1 MQFLYISLEKSS
13 QMAIYVKKTDNQD
26 INIGAIKLV
35 DSKTNKIKDINAV
48 FWKNMM
54 IWPRDSKYLFW
65 SSNNKNHDFI
75 SIDSDFDRNGIHVS
89 AASNVVTIYVRS
101 CVKYWHGRYPFKV
114 VPYQNWVT
122 APNIV
127 YPIGWN
133 VKKAEKHEYDAWFD
147 LNISGNVSTSSSRN
161 TYVSLWQID
170 TKDEKID
177 SSTSKY
183 SGKQIMIKIVQDKDE
198 EDPNARPSYA
208 NAIITWYKDETFSDE
223 VKEYGTES
231 NPYVDVNGKSIS
243 LYCNIT
249 GTIKMMSGNIARC
262 FYGDHY
268 GDVITANELNIDNN
282 VMSLESSEYLGN
294 GNWKINLKV
303 KGNVPINNNY
313 RNVIK
318 DITLSS
324 SRVSHTGDTVTMT
337 WKVFNEANTLT
348 RYSNVGFLLG
358 RTYTSTVK
366 VWQEGGL
373 IHNQATNV
381 PCSTSVSKDVAK
393 WLTISNPQINSTTSS
408 YYAKVTILPQS
419 TSEKM
424 YIENISTSYDDDI
437 IPSNDTLFQLM
448 FMIFKK
454 TGYYAGRKGIINVVC
469 TSDTKS
475 IEITQAEY
483 SDTSSKK
490 ITDMD
495 IDKKKISISGVV
507 PYSYYSN
514 MITNIT
520 NLRYDYNYLK
530 WIADVSVTKNP
541 KKILDHEL
549 VVNPYP
555 SIIPSNSH
563 YFEITWS
570 IMTGEVNSSPR
581 YGKIKF
587 SIPDYNCED
596 YYDITQAGSTD
607 AQGAKFD
614 KEYLSKSKL
623 YNLTD
628 NIVSSSTTSDP
639 TNDSNSPGIIKLTDN
654 FYVGTIKINE
664 NTSHSNNVAYVK
676 PTEISDWS
684 VSDFDNYNNAAFYI
698 KIKGKNVYVG
708 ANRNVNIKLEIADIG
723 SKEDTILQEKS
734 SSVDSDISANL
745 TDLDISSIKISGE
758 GIANDL
764 PYLITNGMYCIPIR
778 LNKNDVPTKY
788 DYDIIVGSNEYNGS
802 FKYKD
807 YSEITLSPNYPIPN
821 YDNMYTV
828 ITSWWRRQGE
838 EKTRTVSL
846 SVDGITESI
855 SNTWTGIKYQGDQT
869 YKSNLS
875 EDYSLA
881 LSDYTQQWIMLNQN
895 NLISS
900 SNNTSSNRSLDL
912 IDTLHLDDSNLKN
925 LKVSLT
931 QEPRGTSKNFLFSS
945 SLESGTVKYLNAT
958 DSASFMI
965 YSLDD
970 DLMKPLDVSWDI
982 TWTPTESNN
991 MILSCT
997 HNDYWYN
1004 FTVAPTSLNISNE
1017 NRTWE
1022 VSFTQATS
1030 GKNISLTFVQYCY
1043 QFFLDNTSISIT
1055 PNVEVEI
1062 NVTSLKSGNF
1072 FGYTWE
1078 TLPNW
1083 LMVYRISDT
1092 KLTFKCIEVNDSTKT
1107 RSCTIKFTQYESNIS
1122 TSLTIS
1128 EESWRNPELDTST
1141 VNLYYKGDKHIKE
1154 LYSDQD
1160 GVGLPVTIRQTD
1172 GTLDSTK
1179 VKLTSRNISDSKYAI
1194 DIVALSDLEGTIPL
1208 VGRYA
1213 LSNKNQYLG
1222 EIYCIMH
1229 SYQFSCSSDSTSEIV
1244 WILSPKANELWS
1256 MYYVTSKI
1264 DGEFIDYEIVEA
1276 NGMFTCY
1283 HSGSNITILP
1293 KFTNHNNERKH
1304 WSLKLK
1310 QPKTQKTIFV
1320 KVQQLGANEY
1330 EDIYV

>member
-1 MQFLYISLEKSS
+1 
-13 QMAIYVKKTDNQD
+13 MAIYVKKTGNQD
-26 INIGAIKLV
+26 IGAIKLV
-35 DSKTNKIKDINAV
+35 DSKTDKLKDINAV

-75 SIDSDFDRNGIHVS
+75 SVDSDFDRDGIHVS
-89 AASNVVTIYVRS
+89 SSSNVVTIYVRS

-114 VPYQNWVT
+114 VPYQNWIT

-133 VKKAEKHEYDAWFD
+133 IKTAEKHEYDAWFD
-147 LNISGNVSTSSSRN
+147 LNISGNVSTSSSRT

-183 SGKQIMIKIVQDKDE
+183 SGKQIMIKIVQDKDK
-198 EDPNARPSYA
+198 EDPNAKPSYA

-223 VKEYGTES
+223 VREYGNES
-231 NPYVDVNGKSIS
+231 NPYVDVNGKSIT

-268 GDVITANELNIDNN
+268 GDVITTNELNIDNN

-303 KGNVPINNNY
+303 KGNVPINDNY

-318 DITLSS
+318 DLALSS

-358 RTYTSTVK
+358 RTYTSTIK

-373 IHNQATNV
+373 INNQVTNV

-393 WLTISNPQINSTTSS
+393 WISISNPQINSTTSS

-437 IPSNDTLFQLM
+437 IPSDDTLFQLM

-469 TSDTKS
+469 TSDIKS
-475 IEITQAEY
+475 IEINQAEY

-520 NLRYDYNYLK
+520 NLRYDYNYLM
-530 WIADVSVTKNP
+530 WVVDVSVTKNP
-541 KKILDHEL
+541 KKILNHEL

-555 SIIPSNSH
+555 NIISSDSQ

-570 IMTGEVNSSPR
+570 IMTGEVNSYTR

-596 YYDITQAGSTD
+596 YYDITQVGSTD

-628 NIVSSSTTSDP
+628 NIVSSSTTPDP
-639 TNDSNSPGIIKLTDN
+639 TNNSNSPGIIKLTDN
-654 FYVGTIKINE
+654 FYIGTIKINE
-664 NTSHSNNVAYVK
+664 NTNHSNNVAYVK

-698 KIKGKNVYVG
+698 KIKGKNVYIGV
-708 ANRNVNIKLEIADIG
+708 NRNVNIKLEITGIG

-734 SSVDSDISANL
+734 PSVDSGISANL

-764 PYLITNGMYCIPIR
+764 PYLITNGMYCIPVT
-778 LNKNDVPTKY
+778 LNKNDIPTKY
-788 DYDIIVGSNEYNGS
+788 DYDVVVGSEEYGGLFEYGNYDDVS
-802 FKYKD
+802 LTPE
-807 YSEITLSPNYPIPN
+807 YSIPN

-828 ITSWWRRQGE
+828 VTSWWRRQGE
-838 EKTRTVSL
+838 EKTRTVKL
-846 SVDGITESI
+846 SIDGITQTI
-855 SNTWTGIKYQGDQT
+855 TNTWTGIKYQGDQT
-869 YKSNLS
+869 YRSNLS
-875 EDYSLA
+875 EDYSLT
-881 LSDYTQQWIMLNQN
+881 LSDYNQQWISLNQN

-900 SNNTSSNRSLDL
+900 SNSTSSTRKLDL
-912 IDTLHLDDSNLKN
+912 TDTLYLDDSKQKN
-925 LKVSLT
+925 LKLT
-931 QEPRGTSKNFLFSS
+931 LKQDPRGTSTNFLFSS
-945 SLESGTVKYLNAT
+945 SLESGTTKYLNAT
-958 DSASFMI
+958 DSTSFMI

-970 DLMKPLDVSWDI
+970 DLMQPLDVSWDPI
-982 TWTPTESNN
+982 QFNN
-991 MILSCT
+991 MILSCN
-997 HNDYWYN
+997 HNDYWYK
-1004 FTVAPTSLNISNE
+1004 FTVAPTSLNISNA
-1017 NRTWE
+1017 NRTWD
-1022 VSFTQATS
+1022 VSFTQSTS
-1030 GKNISLTFVQYCY
+1030 GKKISLTFIQHCY
-1043 QFFLDNTSISIT
+1043 QLSLDKTSINIT
-1055 PNVEVEI
+1055 VNAEATI
-1062 NVTSLKSGNF
+1062 NVTSTKSGNF
-1072 FGYTWE
+1072 FGFTWE
-1078 TLPNW
+1078 SLPNW
-1083 LMVYRISDT
+1083 LMIYRISDT
-1092 KLTFKCIEVNDSTKT
+1092 KLVFKCIEVNDSTKT

-1128 EESWRNPELDTST
+1128 EESWRNPEFDAST
-1141 VNLYYKGDKHIKE
+1141 VNLYYKGDKCIKE
-1154 LYSDQD
+1154 LYSDQN
-1160 GVGLPVTIRQTD
+1160 GVGLPVTIRQID
-1172 GTLDSTK
+1172 GTFDSTK
-1179 VKLTSRNISDSKYAI
+1179 IKLTSRNISDSKYAI
-1194 DIVALSDLEGTIPL
+1194 DIVSLSDLEGTIPL

-1244 WILSPKANELWS
+1244 WTLSPKANELWS

-1283 HSGSNITILP
+1283 HSGANITILP
-1293 KFTNHNNERKH
+1293 KFTNHNNERKD

>member
-1 MQFLYISLEKSS
+1 
-13 QMAIYVKKTDNQD
+13 MAIYVNKTDNQD
-26 INIGAIKLV
+26 ISIGAIKLV
-35 DSKTNKIKDINAV
+35 DSKTNKLKDINAV

-75 SIDSDFDRNGIHVS
+75 SADSDFDRNGIHVS

-114 VPYQNWVT
+114 VSYQNWIT

-133 VKKAEKHEYDAWFD
+133 TKTAEKHEYDAWFD
-147 LNISGNVSTSSSRN
+147 LNISGNVSTSSSRT

-198 EDPNARPSYA
+198 EDPNARPSYT

-231 NPYVDVNGKSIS
+231 NPYIDVNGKSIT

-249 GTIKMMSGNIARC
+249 GTVKMMSGNIARC

-303 KGNVPINNNY
+303 EGNVPINNNY

-318 DITLSS
+318 DLTLSS

-373 IHNQATNV
+373 IHIQATNV

-520 NLRYDYNYLK
+520 NLRYDYNYLM

-614 KEYLSKSKL
+614 KEYLGKSKL

-639 TNDSNSPGIIKLTDN
+639 TSDSNSPGIIKLTDN

-664 NTSHSNNVAYVK
+664 NTNHDTNVAYVK

-708 ANRNVNIKLEIADIG
+708 VNRNVNIKLEIEDIG

-734 SSVDSDISANL
+734 PSVDSDISANL

-788 DYDIIVGSNEYNGS
+788 DYDIVVGSNEYNGS

-807 YSEITLSPNYPIPN
+807 YSEITLSPSYPIPN

-900 SNNTSSNRSLDL
+900 SNNTSTNRSLDL

-931 QEPRGTSKNFLFSS
+931 QEPRGTSNNFLFSS

-970 DLMKPLDVSWDI
+970 DLMKPLDIS
-982 TWTPTESNN
+982 WTPTEFDN

-997 HNDYWYN
+997 HNDYWYK

-1017 NRTWE
+1017 NRIWE

-1062 NVTSLKSGNF
+1062 NVTSLKNGNF
-1072 FGYTWE
+1072 FGFTWE

-1141 VNLYYKGDKHIKE
+1141 VNLYYKGAKAVKE
-1154 LYSDQD
+1154 LYSDQA

-1194 DIVALSDLEGTIPL
+1194 DIVSLSDLEGTIPL
-1208 VGRYA
+1208 VGRYS

-1293 KFTNHNNERKH
+1293 KFTNHNNERKD